1 MLTYTLHQTHLPLRF
16 PLSLDGWNY
25 YLISCVA
32 STKEGNKIVAF
43 HLFTKTFSHERRT
56 KSHLFSV
63 SRILR
68 FIHLSKVGGWQLK
81 FINSWMS
88 WCEHNNFFFLYM
100 SFFSTT
106 NGLFT
111 LYTYCIGEKL
121 VKCFAQK
128 TIVLLCKS
136 SKLIEVRW
144 EICYWKK

>member
-63 SRILR
+63 SSIYLVQWTLVIVNSVLSPIL
-68 FIHLSKVGGWQLK
+68 L
-81 FINSWMS
+81 
-88 WCEHNNFFFLYM
+88 
-100 SFFSTT
+100 T
-106 NGLFT
+106 NERCSLC
-111 LYTYCIGEKL
+111 Y
-121 VKCFAQK
+121 K
-128 TIVLLCKS
+128 TIAQLHQKCLLMRDCLLYRRLLLPES
-136 SKLIEVRW
+136 TVVSQIIE
-144 EICYWKK
+144 YNNL